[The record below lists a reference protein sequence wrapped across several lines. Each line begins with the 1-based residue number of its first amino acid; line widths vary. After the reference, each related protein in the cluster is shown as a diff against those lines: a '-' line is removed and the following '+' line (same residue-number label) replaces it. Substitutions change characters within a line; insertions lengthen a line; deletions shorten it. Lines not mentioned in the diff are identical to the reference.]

1 MILELFVPGEPK
13 AQPRVR
19 AFARGRHARVYTP
32 DTADAWKQAIV
43 LAVRAQPFDPFAG
56 AVWVDLLFL
65 MPRPKRLRE
74 RWAWHTSKPDS
85 DNLAKAVLD
94 ALSQA
99 ELWSDD
105 AQVAKLT
112 VKKRYALPDEATGCW
127 VEVQTLGQFTD

>member
-1 MILELFVPGEPK
+1 MILELFVAGEPK
-13 AQPRVR
+13 AQPRVK
-19 AFARGRHARVYTP
+19 FVRGRFPHAYTP
-32 DTADAWKQAIV
+32 DTADAWKQAVV

-56 AVWVDLLFL
+56 AVAVDLVFV

-74 RWAWHTSKPDS
+74 RWAWHIGKPDS

-105 AQVAKLT
+105 AQVARLT
-112 VKKRYALPDEATGCW
+112 VKKRYAVPEEATGCF
-127 VEVQTLGQFTD
+127 VEVQTLGPAG